1 MEDINE
7 PLARYRDEFAEAFAR
22 HNAATFE
29 RLTRESEVDIQGNRA
44 QIAKIAAQQKQIAK
58 LGRKHSFFVVLLVL
72 AAIATVL
79 FIAFAFREG
88 TTGQRILSG
97 IGALVFL
104 VATLTLIKPCRN
116 LSRKI
121 KENRLL
127 LKGYQDEAWRQM
139 APLNALYAW
148 GLPGKLFEDVVPN
161 IHFDP
166 YFSEGRL
173 EELRQEFGWDD
184 SFNDNKSILYYQ
196 SGQIIG
202 NPFVLFEYLEM
213 EWGSKTY
220 TGQRV
225 VTWTTYETGGDGKRH
240 AVSHSQTLTASVS
253 KPVPV
258 YSRRKCLLYGN
269 DAAPDLSFTRYPSEL
284 SGAGKGLVANWK
296 KKRVIHDLKK
306 FSENLTDDSDYTLM
320 SNHEFE
326 ALFDTRN
333 RDNEIEYRMLFTPL
347 AQRQMLLL
355 LKDKTIGF
363 GDDFTFVKR
372 RKINI
377 IAAEHLNDTDLD
389 PSPARFR
396 SISYDEARKNFLQF
410 NRAFFKSVYFAFAP
424 LLAIPLYQQTKT
436 HKEIYK
442 DILPNPSF
450 WEYEYLA
457 NAVGENA
464 FKHPA
469 SVTDNILK
477 ISAISEEADP
487 VVEVTAQG
495 YRGVEQVDH
504 QQVLCNNGRLY
515 DVSIPWVQYV
525 PVEHTTRV
533 RHSELQRQ

>member
-1 MEDINE
+1 MEDIYE

-22 HNAATFE
+22 HSAATFE
-29 RLTRESEVDIQGNRA
+29 RLTRESEVDIEGNRS
-44 QIAKIAAQQKQIAK
+44 QIAKIAEQQKRIAK
-58 LGRKHSFFVVLLVL
+58 LRRKHSFFVTLLVL
-72 AAIATVL
+72 ASIATIGL
-79 FIAFAFREG
+79 IAFAFLAG
-88 TTGQRILSG
+88 VPDQQVLSG
-97 IGALVFL
+97 IGGVASLLV
-104 VATLTLIKPCRN
+104 TLALIKPCRN
-116 LSRKI
+116 LSREI
-121 KENRLL
+121 KENQQL
-127 LKGYQDEAWRQM
+127 LKEMQDEAWRQM

-166 YFSEGRL
+166 YFSQGRL
-173 EELRQEFGWDD
+173 EELRREFGWDD

-196 SGQIIG
+196 SGQTIG

-225 VTWTTYETGGDGKRH
+225 VTWTTFETGGDGKRH
-240 AVSHSQTLTASVS
+240 AVHHSQTLTASVS
-253 KPVPV
+253 KPIPV
-258 YSRRKCLLYGN
+258 YSCRKCLLYGN
-269 DAAPDLSFTRYPSEL
+269 DAAPNLTFTRYPSEL
-284 SGAGKGLVANWK
+284 SGAGKGFIASWK
-296 KKRVIHDLKK
+296 KKKVIHDLKK

-320 SNHEFE
+320 SNHDFE
-326 ALFDTRN
+326 AQFDTRDRN
-333 RDNEIEYRMLFTPL
+333 NEIEYRMLFTPL

-355 LKDKTIGF
+355 LNDKTVGF
-363 GDDFTFVKR
+363 GDDFTFVKCG
-372 RKINI
+372 KINM

-410 NRAFFKSVYFAFAP
+410 TRAFFKSVYFAFAP
-424 LLAIPLYQQTKT
+424 LLAVPLYQQTKT

-457 NAVGENA
+457 NAVGGEA

-469 SVTDNILK
+469 SITDNILK
-477 ISAISEEADP
+477 ISAISEEEDP

-495 YRGVEQVDH
+495 YRGIEQIDH
-504 QQVLCNNGRLY
+504 QQVLCGNGHLY
-515 DVSIPWVQYV
+515 DVPIRWIQYV
-525 PVEHTTRV
+525 PVEHTTQV
-533 RHSELQRQ
+533 RHSELQRH